1 MPAITGTVL
10 VNLGKQLLKNMAK
23 KAVKATAKKAVK
35 SVVKKKKVKGKDVAK
50 KMFGGE
56 EKGGALALAPKA
68 DLVPSPGGDL
78 VKPKETGGEIVK
90 VSGTAAKDLGLNSFM
105 ESLSKIQTNVDA
117 IKVAINDNN
126 KDTIDRI
133 EDQRILN
140 AKLAKEAREDEL
152 ESKGG
157 GIGKKLLKPVKD
169 PADDFLTRMAK
180 FATMTLLG
188 TLIVALMNGSRDI
201 ILAFR
206 IGIEAIKKGLPTLL
220 KGVKALKSGIGKA
233 FKLAL
238 RPFKSLGNL
247 VSKGFKALGSKL
259 FGMVKGAMA
268 WVDDAIKGI
277 IRTGANA
284 FPKIANAINQGRTF
298 AGNVLNQG
306 KDLVKN
312 TVKNV
317 GSKIKS
323 FLPGGGAGSKILKHG
338 LKRGANRLIIKWFG
352 KGAAKTLMTVG
363 KTLVKGAKAIKI
375 PVIGP
380 LLVAITSMFSGDPIG
395 KTLFKTAGAAIGGGL
410 GLALGPIG
418 MIVGEIAGEFVG
430 DVLYE
435 GFNGKDGWKGAG
447 KKLKDKFFQIVKGGK
462 VVLDWVAG
470 GFGRFFKNFMEE
482 HKIPIP
488 KGKGVQTILGKI
500 LPFLA
505 NKDGLVTSI
514 PNILQL
520 YNPFA
525 MGPLLVKS
533 FFPPGE
539 KKAETVSTTATIG
552 DNGSSSDADDVSES
566 ASYEDG
572 ADDTTV
578 VIDGGGDQQ
587 SSSSSKG
594 GEDKVTTLTISKQTI
609 LNSQYEMVSN
619 AALYKV

>member
-10 VNLGKQLLKNMAK
+10 MNMGKQLLKNMAK
-23 KAVKATAKKAVK
+23 KTVKATAKKAVK

-157 GIGKKLLKPVKD
+157 GIGKKLLKPIKD

-238 RPFKSLGNL
+238 RPFKSL
-247 VSKGFKALGSKL
+247 S
-259 FGMVKGAMA
+259 
-268 WVDDAIKGI
+268 
-277 IRTGANA
+277 
-284 FPKIANAINQGRTF
+284 
-298 AGNVLNQG
+298 
-306 KDLVKN
+306 
-312 TVKNV
+312 
-317 GSKIKS
+317 
-323 FLPGGGAGSKILKHG
+323 
-338 LKRGANRLIIKWFG
+338 LIHI
-352 KGAAKTLMTVG
+352 
-363 KTLVKGAKAIKI
+363 
-375 PVIGP
+375 
-380 LLVAITSMFSGDPIG
+380 
-395 KTLFKTAGAAIGGGL
+395 
-410 GLALGPIG
+410 
-418 MIVGEIAGEFVG
+418 
-430 DVLYE
+430 
-435 GFNGKDGWKGAG
+435 
-447 KKLKDKFFQIVKGGK
+447 
-462 VVLDWVAG
+462 
-470 GFGRFFKNFMEE
+470 
-482 HKIPIP
+482 
-488 KGKGVQTILGKI
+488 
-500 LPFLA
+500 
-505 NKDGLVTSI
+505 
-514 PNILQL
+514 
-520 YNPFA
+520 
-525 MGPLLVKS
+525 
-533 FFPPGE
+533 
-539 KKAETVSTTATIG
+539 
-552 DNGSSSDADDVSES
+552 
-566 ASYEDG
+566 
-572 ADDTTV
+572 
-578 VIDGGGDQQ
+578 
-587 SSSSSKG
+587 
-594 GEDKVTTLTISKQTI
+594 
-609 LNSQYEMVSN
+609 
-619 AALYKV
+619 